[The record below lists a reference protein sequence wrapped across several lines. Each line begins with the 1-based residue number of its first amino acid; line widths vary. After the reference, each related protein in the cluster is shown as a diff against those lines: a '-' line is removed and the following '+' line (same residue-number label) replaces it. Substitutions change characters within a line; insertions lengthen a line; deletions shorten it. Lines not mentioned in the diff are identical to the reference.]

1 MSYCLDVESF
11 INEVKKHPEIWD
23 LSHEDNRHK
32 TRKNRAWGEV
42 ARLFIEEFDE
52 MPEIDKNDVY
62 RKLHGKWRNIRDSF
76 VRNMKK
82 PDGKKGYMYAKHL
95 SFLNAV
101 YKGSG
106 SEAEENDSNSN
117 QLWESDA
124 DDDRKKKSKRRRFQV
139 LNDCNWSDAEDD
151 PPSTIDNLKRKRV
164 SNIKCEPTLEF
175 VDTPPAMTPF
185 AETSF
190 TVPAEDEDRSFFE
203 SLLPA
208 VRGFDLDQKLEFR
221 SQVITLVKNIRTTAQ
236 AQSKS

>member
-23 LSHEDNRHK
+23 ISHEDNRHK
-32 TRKNRAWGEV
+32 SRKNRAWGEV

-52 MPEIDKNDVY
+52 MSEGDKNDVY

-82 PDGKKGYMYAKHL
+82 PDGKKGYMYAKQL

-117 QLWESDA
+117 QLWDESE
-124 DDDRKKKSKRRRFQV
+124 DDDRKRKNKRRHFQV
-139 LNDCNWSDAEDD
+139 LNDCNWSDDET
-151 PPSTIDNLKRKRV
+151 PSTIENLKRKRV
-164 SNIKCEPTLEF
+164 TNIKTEPTLEF
-175 VDTPPAMTPF
+175 VDTPPSMTPF
-185 AETSF
+185 AEASF
-190 TVPAEDEDRSFFE
+190 NVPTEDEDRSFFE

-208 VRGFDLDQKLEFR
+208 VRSFDLDQKLEFR
-221 SQVITLVKNIRTTAQ
+221 CQVITAIKNIRTSAQ
-236 AQSKS
+236 HQSSS